1 MTNKPAIVNFA
12 DAKRRTFAH
21 GEAFKATTAR
31 IGAELGAEQIGCTLV
46 ELEPGKRAWPYHLH
60 YAEEE
65 MFVILEGEG
74 TLRYDGEKYPL
85 RPGDVVFT
93 PTGPGTAHQ
102 IINSSRATLRYLAIS
117 PRADA
122 EVAEYPDSGKIGAY
136 GKGGEAFS
144 FLAPKSAGVDYFDGE
159 DGES

>member
-1 MTNKPAIVNFA
+1 MANKPRIVNFA
-12 DAKRRTFAH
+12 DAKRPGSGH

-31 IGAELGAEQIGCTLV
+31 IGADLGAEQIGCTLV

-74 TLRYDGEKYPL
+74 TLRYDGERHPL
-85 RPGDVVFT
+85 KQGDVIFT

-102 IINSSRATLRYLAIS
+102 IINTSDAPLRYLAIS
-117 PRADA
+117 SMAKA

-136 GKGGEAFS
+136 SRNEDGFVI
-144 FLAPKSAGVDYFDGE
+144 LVPMSAGVDYFDGE
-159 DGES
+159 DGDP